1 MSNNEFF
8 NDLKASLEEALSIA
22 KGETTPSRVFTYE
35 VEIPDVKEIR
45 KKTGLSQ
52 IDFAN
57 KLKISFK
64 TLQNWE
70 QGRRKPTGTAIVL
83 MNLINKDPNILNLT

>member
-22 KGETTPSRVFTYE
+22 KGETAPSRVFTYE

>member
-1 MSNNEFF
+1 MSNDFYQ
-8 NDLKASLEEALSIA
+8 DLHLSLTQALAIA
-22 KGETTPSRVFTYE
+22 KGEMPPARVFTHE
-35 VEIPDVKEIR
+35 VEIPDVQAIR

-52 IDFAN
+52 VEFAN

-83 MNLINKDPNILNLT
+83 MNLIDKDPNILNLT

>member
-1 MSNNEFF
+1 MEKDDFE
-8 NDLKASLEEALSIA
+8 LLLASAQEALAIA
-22 KGETTPSRVFTYE
+22 KGEVAPSRTFTYE
-35 VEIPDVKEIR
+35 VQLPDVRAIR
-45 KKTGLSQ
+45 QKTGLSQ
-52 IDFAN
+52 IEFAN

-83 MNLINKDPNILNLT
+83 MNLINKDPNILNMA